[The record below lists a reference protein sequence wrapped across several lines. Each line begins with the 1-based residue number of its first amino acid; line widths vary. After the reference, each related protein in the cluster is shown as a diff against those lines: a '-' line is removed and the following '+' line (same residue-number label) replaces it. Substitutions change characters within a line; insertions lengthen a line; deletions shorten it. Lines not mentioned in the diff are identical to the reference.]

1 MTTHTKRPRIYLSPP
16 HLSGME
22 REYIEEA
29 IKTNWVAPVGP
40 HIDAF
45 EKEVARYISS
55 RFAVALSSGTA
66 AIHLALIVE
75 GVGRGDTVYCSTFTF
90 SASANPIVYQGGTPL
105 FIDADA
111 QTWNMDPHLLDEELK
126 KAADAGR
133 LPRALIVAHLYG
145 QSADMDPIMDSCS
158 RYGVTVIEDAAESLG
173 STYKGKQTGTLGKM
187 GILSFNGNKIIT
199 TSGGGML
206 LTDDEKIAARVR
218 HLSTQARE
226 NVPYYLHKDIGYN
239 YRMSNVLAG
248 IGRGQ
253 LQVLDERVGQRR
265 RVNERYRDLLGE
277 VEGISF
283 MPQAAYGRSNC
294 WLTCVLIDPDGFGA
308 TREEVRLNLESRN
321 IESRPL
327 WLPLHLQPV
336 FSGCPRAGGEVSK
349 GLFDRGLCLPS
360 GSALTDNDLDLIV
373 GTFLETAAR

>member
-1 MTTHTKRPRIYLSPP
+1 
-16 HLSGME
+16 ME

-29 IKTNWVAPVGP
+29 IRTNWVAPVGP

-45 EKEVARYISS
+45 EKEMARYTSS

-66 AIHLALIVE
+66 AIHLSLVVE
-75 GVGRGDTVYCSTFTF
+75 GIGRGDTVYCSTFTF
-90 SASANPIVYQGGTPL
+90 SASANPIVYQGATPL
-105 FIDADA
+105 FIDADSR
-111 QTWNMDPHLLDEELK
+111 TWNMDPQLLDEELK
-126 KAADAGR
+126 KGSHAGR
-133 LPRALIVAHLYG
+133 LPRAVIVAHLYG

-158 RYGVTVIEDAAESLG
+158 RYGITVIEDAAESLG
-173 STYKGKQTGTLGKM
+173 STYKGRKTGTLAKM

-206 LTDDEKIAARVR
+206 LTDDERIAARVR

-253 LQVLDERVGQRR
+253 LQLLDERVRQRR
-265 RVNERYRDLLGE
+265 WVNSRYRELLGD

-283 MPQAAYGRSNC
+283 MPQAPYGISNC
-294 WLTCVLIDPDGFGA
+294 WLTCILIDPDGFGA
-308 TREEVRLNLESRN
+308 THEAVRLNLESKN
-321 IESRPL
+321 IEARPL
-327 WLPLHLQPV
+327 WMPLHLQPV
-336 FSGCPRAGGEVSK
+336 FSACPRVGGEVSEA
-349 GLFDRGLCLPS
+349 LFNRGLCIPS
-360 GSALTDNDLDLIV
+360 GSALSDDDLRLIV
-373 GTFLETAAR
+373 DVILETPAR

>member
-1 MTTHTKRPRIYLSPP
+1 
-16 HLSGME
+16 ME

-126 KAADAGR
+126 KAAHAGS

-336 FSGCPRAGGEVSK
+336 FSGCPRAGGEVSE